1 MFEDCERLIQ
11 SAIDGYSVCIF
22 AYGQTGSGKTFTI
35 QGNEEN
41 PGLTPR
47 AIVNMFDIIREMSN
61 FRVKL
66 KCYMVELYLNNLRDL
81 LLPPGEP
88 VKDLEIKEQAGKV
101 VIQNVTEVEI
111 VSVAQCEEI
120 FNDGLSRRKT
130 RATQMNDASSRSH
143 LVFSIIIDTA
153 NINTGVRNVGKL
165 SFVDLAGS
173 EKSSKTGV
181 DKQGQEEANAINISL
196 TALGN
201 VIQALS
207 ENAKFIPY
215 RNHVLTKL
223 MKDSLGGTAKT
234 LMFVNCSPSVYNEGE
249 MRNSLDYASRVK
261 KIKNTVAK
269 NTETKET
276 LKLKKCIAE
285 FETQMDQMKELLM
298 ASDQAEAWRELEA
311 RFIDAYEAV
320 GAPQ

>member
-1 MFEDCERLIQ
+1 
-11 SAIDGYSVCIF
+11 
-22 AYGQTGSGKTFTI
+22 
-35 QGNEEN
+35 
-41 PGLTPR
+41 
-47 AIVNMFDIIREMSN
+47 
-61 FRVKL
+61 
-66 KCYMVELYLNNLRDL
+66 
-81 LLPPGEP
+81 
-88 VKDLEIKEQAGKV
+88 
-101 VIQNVTEVEI
+101 
-111 VSVAQCEEI
+111 
-120 FNDGLSRRKT
+120 
-130 RATQMNDASSRSH
+130 MNDASSRSH
-143 LVFSIIIDTA
+143 LIFSIIIDTA

-261 KIKNTVAK
+261 KIKNTVSK

-285 FETQMDQMKELLM
+285 FESQMDQMKELLM
-298 ASDQAEAWRELEA
+298 QSDQSDAWRELEA
-311 RFIDAYEAV
+311 RFIEQYEAQ
-320 GAPQ
+320 GQQ

>member
-1 MFEDCERLIQ
+1 MSLTVGGGPGSRGRSKDYNFDAVFDQDSTQEQIFEDCDRLIQ
-11 SAIDGYSVCIF
+11 SAIDGYNVCIF
-22 AYGQTGSGKTFTI
+22 AYGQTGSGKTFTV

-47 AIVNMFDIIREMSN
+47 AIVKMFDIIREMTN

-66 KCYMVELYLNNLRDL
+66 KCYMVELYLSQLRDL
-81 LLPPGEP
+81 LLPPHEE
-88 VKDLEIKEQAGKV
+88 VKELEIKEQAGKV
-101 VIQNVTEVEI
+101 VVQGVTEVEI

-120 FNDGLSRRKT
+120 FVDGLSRRKT
-130 RATQMNDASSRSH
+130 RATKMNDASSRSH
-143 LVFSIIIDTA
+143 LVFSIVIDTA

-165 SFVDLAGS
+165 TFVDLAGS

-181 DKQGQEEANAINISL
+181 DKQGQEEANAINMSL

-234 LMFVNCSPSVYNEGE
+234 LMFVNCSPSIYNEGE
-249 MRNSLDYASRVK
+249 MKNSLDYASRVK

-276 LKLKKCIAE
+276 LKLRKAIGE
-285 FETQMDQMKELLM
+285 FE
-298 ASDQAEAWRELEA
+298 A
-311 RFIDAYEAV
+311 
-320 GAPQ
+320 